1 MVVTEKFFTPR
12 QAARD
17 LGITL
22 DRVYVLLWG
31 GRLAASKND
40 RGEWQIP
47 AEVVERRK
55 AFIAHRQWERP
66 QQEAASALV

>member
-1 MVVTEKFFTPR
+1 MAVAGQLLTPR
-12 QAARD
+12 QCARE
-17 LGITL
+17 LGISL
-22 DRVYVLLWG
+22 DRVYVLLWA

-55 AFIAHRQWERP
+55 TFVAHRQWEHP
-66 QQEAASALV
+66 QQEAASA

>member
-1 MVVTEKFFTPR
+1 MEIADKFFTPR
-12 QAARD
+12 QCARE

-31 GRLAASKND
+31 GRLAASKNG

-55 AFIAHRQWERP
+55 AFITHRSWERP
-66 QQEAASALV
+66 QEASVSV

>member
-1 MVVTEKFFTPR
+1 MAVTGQFLTPR
-12 QAARD
+12 QAARE
-17 LGITL
+17 LAISL

-55 AFIAHRQWERP
+55 AFITHRSWERP
-66 QQEAASALV
+66 QEASVSA